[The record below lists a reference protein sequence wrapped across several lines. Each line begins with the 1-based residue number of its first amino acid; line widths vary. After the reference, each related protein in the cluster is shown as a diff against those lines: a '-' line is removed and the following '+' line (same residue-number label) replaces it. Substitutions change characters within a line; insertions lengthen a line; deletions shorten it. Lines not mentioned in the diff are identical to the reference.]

1 MSDRVFINTHAKLA
15 RLVSQGR
22 KERGLSVQEL
32 ATLANVTPEYVLDL
46 EAVVPRAR
54 GQRLVFEAT
63 YVGCAVDPCHQHL
76 GDGHGIG
83 K

>member
-22 KERGLSVQEL
+22 KDRGLTVQEL

-46 EAVVPRAR
+46 EAVVPRAEVAAQLR
-54 GQRLVFEAT
+54 VLDA
-63 YVGCAVDPCHQHL
+63 VGVDPSAIPTGTGL
-76 GDGHGIG
+76 IE
-83 K
+83 